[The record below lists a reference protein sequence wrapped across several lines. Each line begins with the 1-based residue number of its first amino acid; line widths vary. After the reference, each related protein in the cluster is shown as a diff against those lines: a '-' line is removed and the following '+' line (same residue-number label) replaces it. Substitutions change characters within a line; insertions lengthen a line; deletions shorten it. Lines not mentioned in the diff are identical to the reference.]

1 MSPFTSRYWSAEL
14 PDTWVVEHE
23 EDVDTLYDP
32 EGFGSL
38 QISTL
43 LQDEP
48 VEDDFLNYLAEEH
61 LEAGAMPDKVR
72 FGEFTGFTLSYGADD
87 GFWTEWYL
95 RAGRLALFASYT
107 CASEHEML
115 EEELVEG
122 ILRSLKPVPIGTA

>member
-1 MSPFTSRYWSAEL
+1 MSPYSAGHWSVEL
-14 PDTWVVEHE
+14 PDNWVVEHE

-48 VEDDFLNYLAEEH
+48 VDDDFLNYLAEEH
-61 LEAGAMPDKVR
+61 LEAGATPDKAR

-95 RAGRLALFASYT
+95 RADRLVLFASYT
-107 CASEHEML
+107 CAPEHEML
-115 EEELVEG
+115 EEEIVDG
-122 ILRSLKPVPIGTA
+122 ILRSLKPVPPATG